1 MSYELFR
8 ILHFLAIFI
17 LAGAI
22 LIQNMAIKPEISG
35 EDAKNLARVDG
46 ILGLSAVA
54 VLFIGLVLWLWV
66 GKPAEFYSTN
76 PVFHVKLG
84 LFLVVFLLSLYPT
97 IFFFKNRKSEEE
109 VIQVPKAIVTLLRLE
124 IILLVPIPILATLMA
139 RGIGLG

>member
-1 MSYELFR
+1 M
-8 ILHFLAIFI
+8 
-17 LAGAI
+17 
-22 LIQNMAIKPEISG
+22 
-35 EDAKNLARVDG
+35 
-46 ILGLSAVA
+46 SAVA

>member
-66 GKPAEFYSTN
+66 GKTAEFYSTN